1 MFKEGDEDEIGKG
14 GRGIKICT
22 ILCPNFEQVKFLLNL
37 KVWDVNFK
45 FSMKFNIRK
54 T

>member
-1 MFKEGDEDEIGKG
+1 MFKEGEEDEIEE
-14 GRGIKICT
+14 GRGRKICT

-37 KVWDVNFK
+37 KVWDVDFK
-45 FSMKFNIRK
+45 FSMKFKTRK